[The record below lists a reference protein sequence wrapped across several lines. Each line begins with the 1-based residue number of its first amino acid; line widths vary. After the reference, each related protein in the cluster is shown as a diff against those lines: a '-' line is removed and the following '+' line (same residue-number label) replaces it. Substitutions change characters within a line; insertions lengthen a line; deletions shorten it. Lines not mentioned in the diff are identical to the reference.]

1 MDASQERVFHYHAD
15 ANALGGVLTHPYKK
29 VISTAANSSLSNAGG
44 YNSSATV
51 PYHLDHVLQC
61 KAAYTHTTGGEEG
74 EDENSNWATLTTAV
88 IEGINLLEVVT
99 ADKVVAQIA
108 TKHPKIGHVPSIS
121 FVGSQFVNLRIN
133 GEIVDPILD
142 LHPFPAPPRPKKAS
156 ASGKSPA
163 ANRLAEIRQFSPYH
177 HGDVRKLAKKQSSKL
192 VGPSHDPDILKRR
205 YGWLASD
212 DEIESRGHLLC
223 SLVTEYRR
231 GDSKNTYG
239 HVIHVPGFG
248 NVFLAELTFDQGAY
262 HLTMIRAEMGCA
274 SSGTV
279 SMAAARTNGKPL
291 P

>member
-15 ANALGGVLTHPYKK
+15 ANALGGVLTHPYKT
-29 VISTAANSSLSNAGG
+29 VISSAANSSLSNAGG
-44 YNSSATV
+44 YTSSPTV
-51 PYHLDHVLQC
+51 PYHLDHVLRC
-61 KAAYTHTTGGEEG
+61 KAAYTHTTGGEEN
-74 EDENSNWATLTTAV
+74 DHWTALTSAV
-88 IEGINLLEVVT
+88 IEDVNLLEVVT
-99 ADKVVAQIA
+99 ADKVVAQIS
-108 TKHPKIGHVPSIS
+108 TKHPKVGHVPSVS

-133 GEIVDPILD
+133 GELIEPVLD
-142 LHPFPAPPRPKKAS
+142 LHPFPAPPPPKQGPAN
-156 ASGKSPA
+156 GKLSA

-177 HGDVRKLAKKQSSKL
+177 HSDVRKLAKKQSSKL
-192 VGPSHDPDILKRR
+192 VGPSHDPDVLKRR

-223 SLVTEYRR
+223 SLVTEFRK

-248 NVFLAELTFDQGAY
+248 NIFLAEVTLDHRSY

-279 SMAAARTNGKPL
+279 SMAAARSNGVGMP
-291 P
+291 

>member
-15 ANALGGVLTHPYKK
+15 ANALGGVLTHPYKT

-74 EDENSNWATLTTAV
+74 EDENGNWATLTTAV
-88 IEGINLLEVVT
+88 VEGINLLEVVT
-99 ADKVVAQIA
+99 ADKVVAQIG

-133 GEIVDPILD
+133 GEIVDPVLD
-142 LHPFPAPPRPKKAS
+142 LHPFPAPPRPKKGS

-177 HGDVRKLAKKQSSKL
+177 HSDVRKLAKKQSSKL

-223 SLVTEYRR
+223 SLVTEYRK

-248 NVFLAELTFDQGAY
+248 NVFLAELIFDGKAF

-279 SMAAARTNGKPL
+279 SMAAARTNGNPY

>member
-15 ANALGGVLTHPYKK
+15 ANALGGVLTHPHKT
-29 VISTAANSSLSNAGG
+29 VISTAANVSLSNAGG
-44 YNSSATV
+44 FNNSPTV
-51 PYHLDHVLQC
+51 PYHLDHVLHC
-61 KAAYTHTTGGEEG
+61 GAAYTHTAGVEEK
-74 EDENSNWATLTTAV
+74 DHWTALTTAV
-88 IEGINLLEVVT
+88 VEDINLLEVVT
-99 ADKVVAQIA
+99 ADKVVAQISA
-108 TKHPKIGHVPSIS
+108 KHPKVGHVPSIS

-133 GEIVDPILD
+133 GESVEPVLD
-142 LHPFPAPPRPKKAS
+142 LHPFPAPRPPKK
-156 ASGKSPA
+156 GA
-163 ANRLAEIRQFSPYH
+163 ANGKTSAASRLAEIRQFSPYH

-212 DEIESRGHLLC
+212 EEIESRGHLLC
-223 SLVTEYRR
+223 SLVTGYKV
-231 GDSKNTYG
+231 DSKNTYG

-248 NVFLAELTFDQGAY
+248 NIFLAEVTLDDRSY

-279 SMAAARTNGKPL
+279 SMASTRTNGNPS